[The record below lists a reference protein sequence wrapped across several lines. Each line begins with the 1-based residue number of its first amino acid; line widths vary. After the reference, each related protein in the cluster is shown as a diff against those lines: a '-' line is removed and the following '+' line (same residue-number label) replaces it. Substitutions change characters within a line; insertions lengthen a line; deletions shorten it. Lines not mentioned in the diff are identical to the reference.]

1 MPTLEEIAA
10 EIAGDEPTAVMDPTP
25 VEQQL
30 EASPATPAPEMGS
43 HPVSGAI
50 AGAVIRRL
58 KNAAAD
64 AWNNIEAAG
73 QMTNPDPAGRLPLGE
88 VGVNDAG
95 QTTIGS
101 TDQLFDPKKHVML
114 RERTS
119 GRAIAYNR
127 TPGTDEDRVS
137 AFARHLSSSVADS
150 PSAWRPLT
158 QGKPPSQ
165 ATLGVKSPEM
175 RQVYRNPQGKFR
187 KPDPADLTRSQETA
201 NLALGAGAVGS
212 TMGAYM
218 GRDKRP
224 E

>member
-10 EIAGDEPTAVMDPTP
+10 EFE
-25 VEQQL
+25 E
-30 EASPATPAPEMGS
+30 EAMPQEAIPEAMPQEAMPQAPAPASSMEGPS
-43 HPVSGAI
+43 VSGQLG
-50 AGAVIRRL
+50 GAVIRRL

-73 QMTNPDPAGRLPLGE
+73 QMTNPNPAGRVALGE

-114 RERTS
+114 RDRNS

-137 AFARHLSSSVADS
+137 AFARHLASSVAES
-150 PSAWRPLT
+150 PTAFRPLT
-158 QGKPPSQ
+158 QGRPPS
-165 ATLGVKSPEM
+165 TLGVKSPEM

-187 KPDPADLTRSQETA
+187 KPDHTDIADLTRPQETT
-201 NLALGAGAVGS
+201 NLAIGAGALG
-212 TMGAYM
+212 TAMMGDY
-218 GRDKRP
+218 RKK
-224 E
+224 